1 MNKELAA
8 LKELANAKILDI
20 LDELGVPYKEKYN
33 YVNACC
39 PVHNGDRKDAWSWQ
53 IDIGIWKCFSNG
65 CQDTY
70 GNDIFGLVRGIRD
83 CGFKEALE
91 FVRDLVG
98 GELNEEKIKELKDAR
113 DNRVFVYS
121 AKKKV
126 PQKVYEDTC
135 LQRITYHDYLEK
147 RGFTREI
154 IEKYHIGIGKENHG
168 YMVDR
173 IIFPIRNLDG
183 QIVAFSGR
191 TLHADWKER
200 GIPKWKH
207 SKDFELHAN
216 KMLFNID
223 QAKEEIERTGIAILV
238 EGPLDALRLIE
249 SGIKNVVAVLGKTLY
264 NGQISELIRAGATRL
279 IIAFDNDNPGKTGAD
294 KAVKL
299 AAPFFD
305 VTKVE
310 ITSGQ
315 KDYGEMNAKEVWEM
329 FNALCK
335 EKRKL
340 VNTA

>member
-8 LKELANAKILDI
+8 LKELANSKILEI

-65 CQDTY
+65 CQDKY
-70 GNDIFGLVRGIRD
+70 GNDIFGLVRGIKD
-83 CGFKEALE
+83 CGFKEALDFVKE
-91 FVRDLVG
+91 FVG
-98 GELNEEKIKELKDAR
+98 GELNPAKIKELKDIR

-126 PQKVYEDTC
+126 PQKTYTNDC
-135 LQRITYHDYLEK
+135 LARITYHDYLEK

-191 TLHADWKER
+191 TLHSDWKER

-223 QAKEEIERTGIAILV
+223 VAKEEIERTGVAILV
-238 EGPLDALRLIE
+238 EGPIDALRLVE

-315 KDYGEMNAKEVWEM
+315 KDYGEMNATEVWEM

-335 EKRKL
+335 EKRRLAK
-340 VNTA
+340 V